1 MGSHKQLTFR
11 PVEKGRGFSQLFAA
25 FVQELLELSPPIQT
39 TVHYHITIY
48 ITYFT
53 TKSSF
58 QLLLVKA
65 RPPDQ
70 STTPG
75 KAIKKV
81 WFMSTSITRYFSSAL
96 PGKM

>member
-25 FVQELLELSPPIQT
+25 FVQELLELSPQT

-70 STTPG
+70 ITTPG

-81 WFMSTSITRYFSSAL
+81 WFMSTSITQYFSSAL